1 MKFKVKILSVVVVSL
16 MGHAA
21 SVGQS
26 AGEASFDL
34 DEDIVQRYAYSNW
47 CGRTR
52 MVYPRLVQDWYL
64 PDLSLPTNGLNNVT
78 VVNDREVSSAFSRL
92 LVANQ
97 DRELL
102 RVDTRVCTG
111 VEEAHEAIIRWFSRM
126 TKPFCYPQV
135 TNDIGDVLFY
145 RQHPSGGCSAS
156 FARNN
161 VFVWIRSHMPSC
173 GNRHHG
179 STPDARR
186 METSTC
192 FAMLVA
198 EQDPILES
206 IHTKTLFRVKTAK
219 SRPLLNL

>member
-1 MKFKVKILSVVVVSL
+1 MKFRVKSLSVVAASL
-16 MGHAA
+16 MILTISINLFVDGA
-21 SVGQS
+21 S
-26 AGEASFDL
+26 L
-34 DEDIVQRYAYSNW
+34 DEDTMLRYKYTNW
-47 CGRTR
+47 CRRTR
-52 MVYPRLVQDWYL
+52 MVYPRLVQGWYL
-64 PDLSLPTNGLNNVT
+64 PDLSLPTNGLKNVT

-173 GNRHHG
+173 SATNIAKQVDV
-179 STPDARR
+179 S
-186 METSTC
+186 
-192 FAMLVA
+192 
-198 EQDPILES
+198 ILRASGVE
-206 IHTKTLFRVKTAK
+206 
-219 SRPLLNL
+219 P

>member
-145 RQHPSGGCSAS
+145 RQHPSGGSAPVPCRCSWW
-156 FARNN
+156 R
-161 VFVWIRSHMPSC
+161 R
-173 GNRHHG
+173 
-179 STPDARR
+179 TARR
-186 METSTC
+186 RTGSAVRTYQGP
-192 FAMLVA
+192 L
-198 EQDPILES
+198 PNPG
-206 IHTKTLFRVKTAK
+206 
-219 SRPLLNL
+219 SRCRAPAP

>member
-1 MKFKVKILSVVVVSL
+1 MKSRVKSLSVVAASL
-16 MGHAA
+16 MILTISINLFVDGA
-21 SVGQS
+21 S
-26 AGEASFDL
+26 L
-34 DEDIVQRYAYSNW
+34 DEDTMLRYEYTNW
-47 CGRTR
+47 CRCTR

-78 VVNDREVSSAFSRL
+78 VVNDREDSSAFSRL

-173 GNRHHG
+173 SATNIAKQVDV
-179 STPDARR
+179 S
-186 METSTC
+186 
-192 FAMLVA
+192 
-198 EQDPILES
+198 ILRASGVE
-206 IHTKTLFRVKTAK
+206 
-219 SRPLLNL
+219 P